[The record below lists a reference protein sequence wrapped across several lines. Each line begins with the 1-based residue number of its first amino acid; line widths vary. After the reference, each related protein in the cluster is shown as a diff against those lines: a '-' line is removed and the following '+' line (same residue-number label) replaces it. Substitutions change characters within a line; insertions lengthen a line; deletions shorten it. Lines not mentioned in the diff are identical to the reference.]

1 MGGEAVAQS
10 FTHIIVDEVHERD
23 KLSDFLL
30 TVLRDMLDRLGNHH
44 HSVAVIAIHVAG
56 SVADPDSGSGAFLT
70 TGTRDGYIIRIRDTD
85 PG

>member
-30 TVLRDMLDRLGNHH
+30 TVLRDMLDRLGHH
-44 HSVAVIAIHVAG
+44 HHPAYLAVVAFVHVAG
-56 SVADPDSGSGAFLT
+56 SVADPDP
-70 TGTRDGYIIRIRDTD
+70 GTCAC
-85 PG
+85 

>member
-30 TVLRDMLDRLGNHH
+30 TVLRDMLDRLGIHH
-44 HSVAVIAIHVAG
+44 CA
-56 SVADPDSGSGAFLT
+56 SVADPDPGSGALLT
-70 TGTRDGYIIRIRDTD
+70 PGTGIRDG
-85 PG
+85 

>member
-30 TVLRDMLDRLGNHH
+30 TVLRDMLDRLGRWYYC
-44 HSVAVIAIHVAG
+44 A
-56 SVADPDSGSGAFLT
+56 SVADPDPGSSAFLT
-70 TGTRDGYIIRIRDTD
+70 
-85 PG
+85 P